1 VARVSGAAPDPVVV
15 VGLGPVGATVA
26 LLLAGQGVRVVAVER
41 DEAVYPHPRA
51 VALDDE
57 ALRVLH
63 AAGALD
69 GLGLRGGDTVRLRGA
84 DGRPLVELPPPPTTT
99 GHPALAFFRQPEL
112 EGLLRARLAVEPLV
126 EVRLGAEVAEV
137 RQHRRGATVVVR
149 RADGSGGEQALRAS
163 YVLACDGGRS
173 AIRRGLGIR
182 LVGRTSGQR
191 WLVVD
196 TAAPVP
202 PPGPVAPPEPASP
215 GAPVPP
221 RAPGAGAFAADDFEF
236 VCDPRRPWVHGPLPG
251 GEHRWEFLV
260 GPGED
265 AAAVERSGVVA
276 ELLGARLGGP
286 APAVRR
292 AAVYVFH
299 ARVAARWRVGRV
311 LLLGDAAHMAP
322 PFAGQGLGAGL
333 RDAHNLA
340 WKVAAVVHGQAAD
353 ALLDSYA
360 AERGPHVV
368 RMTALAEALGA
379 VVQLRRGRA
388 ARVRD
393 GVMRGLVRRPRV
405 QDWIA
410 RGGWKPPSTLRR
422 GIVASGVH
430 GWRAGEPLPQAPG
443 APPVGPGWSWA
454 GGGSVAPAGSA
465 IPGTATVSAID
476 PGRGPGAGAAPDL
489 DPGANPGPDP
499 DVAAWLAPA
508 HVALVRPDGVVFG
521 TAARGGEGALRR
533 AAEAAVGGTL
543 GDRVPPPRTGVHDTG
558 GPERRGLTPP
568 RTPR

>member
-1 VARVSGAAPDPVVV
+1 VARVSGATPDPVVV

-69 GLGLRGGDTVRLRGA
+69 GLGLRSGDTVRLRGA
-84 DGRPLVELPPPPTTT
+84 DGRPLVALPPPPTTT

-126 EVRLGAEVAEV
+126 DVRLGVEVAAV
-137 RQHRRGATVVVR
+137 RRDGGGATVVVG
-149 RADGSGGEQALRAS
+149 RAAGGGGEETVRAS

-202 PPGPVAPPEPASP
+202 PHGPEQP
-215 GAPVPP
+215 
-221 RAPGAGAFAADDFEF
+221 AFAPDDFEF
-236 VCDPRRPWVHGPLPG
+236 ACEPRRPWVHGPLPG
-251 GEHRWEFLV
+251 GEHRWEFLL
-260 GPGED
+260 GPDED
-265 AAAVERSGVVA
+265 AAAVERSHVVSD
-276 ELLGARLGGP
+276 LLGARLGGA

-311 LLLGDAAHMAP
+311 LLLGDAAHLAP

-340 WKVAAVVHGQAAD
+340 WKVAAVVRGEAAD

-360 AERGPHVV
+360 AERRPHVV

-422 GIVASGVH
+422 GVVASGVH

-454 GGGSVAPAGSA
+454 GGASA
-465 IPGTATVSAID
+465 AAAASAAID
-476 PGRGPGAGAAPDL
+476 RDPGHGPGAGPAPDL
-489 DPGANPGPDP
+489 DAGANPGANP
-499 DVAAWLAPA
+499 DVAAWLTPA

-521 TAARGGEGALRR
+521 TAAQGGEGALRR
-533 AAEAAVGGTL
+533 AAGAALGGTL
-543 GDRVPPPRTGVHDTG
+543 GDLVPPPRTGVHDAG
-558 GPERRGLTPP
+558 GPPRRGLTRP

>member
-1 VARVSGAAPDPVVV
+1 VARVSGAVPDPVVV

-126 EVRLGAEVAEV
+126 EVRLGVEVVDV
-137 RQHRRGATVVVR
+137 REDGAGATVVVR
-149 RADGSGGEQALRAS
+149 RADGSGGEEALRAA

-173 AIRRGLGIR
+173 AIRRRLGIR

-196 TAAPVP
+196 TAAPDP
-202 PPGPVAPPEPASP
+202 ARGLRGQDGLDPSRGPTTDGTALPGTSPSHATTPA
-215 GAPVPP
+215 
-221 RAPGAGAFAADDFEF
+221 AFAPDDFEF
-236 VCDPRRPWVHGPLPG
+236 ACDPRRPWVHGPLPG
-251 GEHRWEFLV
+251 GEHRWEFLL

-311 LLLGDAAHMAP
+311 LLLGDAAHLAP

-340 WKVAAVVHGQAAD
+340 WKVAAVVRGEATD

-360 AERGPHVV
+360 AERRPHVV

-379 VVQLRRGRA
+379 VVQLRRGRV

-393 GVMRGLVRRPRV
+393 GVMRALVRRGGV
-405 QDWIA
+405 QAWIA
-410 RGGWKPPSTLRR
+410 RGGWKPPSTIRR
-422 GIVASGVH
+422 GVVASGTF
-430 GWRAGEPLPQAPG
+430 GWRAGEPLPRASG
-443 APPVGPGWSWA
+443 APAVGPGWSWVDAHA
-454 GGGSVAPAGSA
+454 GGP
-465 IPGTATVSAID
+465 
-476 PGRGPGAGAAPDL
+476 PGA
-489 DPGANPGPDP
+489 
-499 DVAAWLAPA
+499 AAWLAPA

-521 TAARGGEGALRR
+521 TAVRGGEEALRR
-533 AAEAAVGGTL
+533 AAEAALGGTL
-543 GDRVPPPRTGVHDTG
+543 VGVATAPRPRVRAAPGSSRSGF
-558 GPERRGLTPP
+558 TPP
-568 RTPR
+568 RTRR

>member
-1 VARVSGAAPDPVVV
+1 MSGAAPDPVVV

-51 VALDDE
+51 VALDDD

-69 GLGLRGGDTVRLRGA
+69 GLSLRAGDTVRLRGA
-84 DGRPLVELPPPPTTT
+84 DGGPLVVLPPPPTTT

-112 EGLLRARLAVEPLV
+112 ERLLRARLAVEPLV
-126 EVRLGAEVAEV
+126 EVRLGVEVAAV
-137 RQHRRGATVVVR
+137 RQDGRGATLTVR
-149 RADGSGGEQALRAS
+149 AADGGGGEETVRAS

-202 PPGPVAPPEPASP
+202 PRAPVASAVAGPAQA
-215 GAPVPP
+215 GVAPT
-221 RAPGAGAFAADDFEF
+221 APGSAPAPAAFAPEDFEF

-251 GEHRWEFLV
+251 GEHRWEFLL

-265 AAAVERSGVVA
+265 AAAIERSGVVA
-276 ELLGARLGGP
+276 DLLSARLGGP

-299 ARVAARWRVGRV
+299 ARVAARWRVGRI
-311 LLLGDAAHMAP
+311 LLLGDAAHLAP

-340 WKVAAVVHGQAAD
+340 WKVAVVVRDEAA
-353 ALLDSYA
+353 AGVLDSYA
-360 AERGPHVV
+360 AERRPHVV
-368 RMTALAEALGA
+368 RMTVLAEALGA
-379 VVQLRRGRA
+379 VVQLRRRRA

-393 GVMRGLVRRPRV
+393 GVMRALARRAGV
-405 QDWIA
+405 QAWVA
-410 RGGWKPPSTLRR
+410 RGGWKPPSAIRR
-422 GIVASGVH
+422 GLVASGAH
-430 GWRAGEPLPQAPG
+430 GWRAGEPLPQGPG

-454 GGGSVAPAGSA
+454 GGDASAVAASSSPPASPVWPGSTDAV
-465 IPGTATVSAID
+465 T
-476 PGRGPGAGAAPDL
+476 
-489 DPGANPGPDP
+489 
-499 DVAAWLAPA
+499 AAWLAPA
-508 HVALVRPDGVVFG
+508 HAALVRPDGVVFG
-521 TAARGGEGALRR
+521 TAERGGEDALRR
-533 AAEAAVGGTL
+533 AAEAALGGPL
-543 GDRVPPPRTGVHDTG
+543 AGLAPPPDGARAAGRPGPPGV
-558 GPERRGLTPP
+558 TPP